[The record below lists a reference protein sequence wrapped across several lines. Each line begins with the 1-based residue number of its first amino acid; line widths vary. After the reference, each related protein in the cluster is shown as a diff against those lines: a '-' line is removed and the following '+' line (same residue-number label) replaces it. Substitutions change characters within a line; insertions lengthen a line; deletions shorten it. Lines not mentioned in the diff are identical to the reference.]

1 MAATAP
7 LITRASELFAAILV
21 AIALAGLQVFIG
33 GTRLIFSLPIYGLLG
48 LAGVLEIFSLR
59 RARSPLR
66 TSALF
71 FGYVLARAWFS
82 PVPYLA
88 RTDIFSVLSG
98 LVIYLSVACIF
109 TSAPWRM
116 AILLFLLAV
125 ALVQVGIGAVQSRH
139 GDNFMLIPFLQR
151 FVARFG
157 ARFR

>member
-59 RARSPLR
+59 RAEARSGRQLYFSD
-66 TSALF
+66 TF
-71 FGYVLARAWFS
+71 WRAPGS
-82 PVPYLA
+82 RRVPYLA